1 MDSLQRWLTLL
12 VLISAALAALLY
24 LSRMVWRG
32 FQLVEQVGDLLQ
44 HELTHN
50 SGSSMKDDLAA
61 IAVAVGRLQLA
72 VADLNSS
79 KETAHTV
86 LQIQLDSIVDELGLE
101 PQSHRHR
108 RNPS

>member
-12 VLISAALAALLY
+12 VLVSAALAALAY

-32 FQLVEQVGDLLQ
+32 FRLVEQVGELLQ

-61 IAVAVGRLQLA
+61 IAVAVGRLQADMHDLA
-72 VADLNSS
+72 TT

-86 LQIQLDSIVDELGLE
+86 LQIQLDTIVDELGME
-101 PQSHRHR
+101 PTSHRHR
-108 RNPS
+108 RPPK